1 MPPKFLN
8 RSVFAWLGLLLMA
21 VCFARL
27 ITMPLPPR
35 SVSAAPTVQK
45 NSFVTVVLDAGHG
58 GYDSGSV
65 VGTIL
70 EKDLTL
76 DVTKRVERALRANGI
91 ATLMTRN
98 DDAFVSLGRRA
109 RIANQ
114 VRSSVFVSI
123 HFNEG
128 ERPVASG
135 IETYYAD
142 RHSLPLPR
150 LISWVPFL
158 LPRENADSPDT
169 NSQSL
174 AGFIQQSLVRQTQAV
189 DRGTKGRQFFV
200 IAHVTHP
207 AVLVEGGF
215 LSSKDEMTRLANSDY
230 REKLATAIADG
241 ILRYRDAQK
250 QSQTTL
256 AVTAPVSAE

>member
-1 MPPKFLN
+1 MFPRASI
-8 RSVFAWLGLLLMA
+8 RSAVALFGLLLMA

-27 ITMPLPPR
+27 IKMPLPPR
-35 SVSAAPTVQK
+35 PASVASAQK
-45 NSFVTVVLDAGHG
+45 NSFATVVLDAGHG
-58 GYDSGSV
+58 GCDSGSV

-76 DVTKRVERALRANGI
+76 DVAQRVERAMRANGI
-91 ATLMTRN
+91 RTSMTRN
-98 DDAFVSLGRRA
+98 DDTFVSLGRRA

-114 VRSSVFVSI
+114 VHNSIFVSI

-142 RHSLPLPR
+142 RQSLPLPR
-150 LISWVPFL
+150 LISWIPFL
-158 LPRENADSPDT
+158 LPRENGDAPDID
-169 NSQSL
+169 SQSL

-215 LSSKDEMTRLANSDY
+215 LSSKDEMTKLASSEY

-241 ILRYRDAQK
+241 ILRFRDAQK

-256 AVTAPVSAE
+256 AVTAPVSR

>member
-1 MPPKFLN
+1 
-8 RSVFAWLGLLLMA
+8 
-21 VCFARL
+21 
-27 ITMPLPPR
+27 
-35 SVSAAPTVQK
+35 
-45 NSFVTVVLDAGHG
+45 
-58 GYDSGSV
+58 
-65 VGTIL
+65 
-70 EKDLTL
+70 
-76 DVTKRVERALRANGI
+76 LRANGV

-98 DDAFVSLGRRA
+98 DDTFVSLSRRA

-114 VRSSVFVSI
+114 AHNSIFVSI

-142 RHSLPLPR
+142 RQSLPLPR
-150 LISWVPFL
+150 LISWIPFL
-158 LPRENADSPDT
+158 LPRENGDAPDT

-174 AGFIQQSLVRQTQAV
+174 AGFVQQSLVRQTQAI

-215 LSSKDEMTRLANSDY
+215 LSSKDEMTRLASSEY
-230 REKLATAIADG
+230 REKLASAIADG
-241 ILRYRDAQK
+241 I
-250 QSQTTL
+250 
-256 AVTAPVSAE
+256 